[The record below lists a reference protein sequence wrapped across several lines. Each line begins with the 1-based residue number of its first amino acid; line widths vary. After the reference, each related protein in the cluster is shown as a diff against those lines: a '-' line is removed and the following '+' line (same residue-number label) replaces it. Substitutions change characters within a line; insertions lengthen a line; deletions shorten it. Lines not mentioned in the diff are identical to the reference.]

1 MLEATFAGG
10 AMLGLASALHC
21 GAMCGGIACG
31 AMLLLGAPTT
41 GERYRQLAIM
51 QVGRVTTYTL
61 IGVAGAWLGA
71 SLLANKDGINFHVM
85 QWAAAAALMWMGMVM
100 AGFAPRLALVDRG
113 MMRIS
118 SFVER
123 IAVPLR
129 AHRTAGPFALGIG
142 WGLNACP
149 MVYSAAFFAS
159 LTGSAAAG
167 ATFMAGFGLGTVPAV
182 VAAAT
187 GFSLLKSLQ
196 SSRAANMAIGVVMVA
211 AGLASVYVPWPQMAG
226 LCVTQ

>member
-10 AMLGLASALHC
+10 VMLGLASALHC

-51 QVGRVTTYTL
+51 QAGRVTTYTL
-61 IGVAGAWLGA
+61 IGAAGAWIGA
-71 SLLANKDGINFHVM
+71 GLLANNKGINFHVM

-100 AGFAPRLALVDRG
+100 AGFAPRLALIDRG
-113 MMRIS
+113 MMHIS
-118 SFVER
+118 AFVDS
-123 IAVPLR
+123 IAKPLR
-129 AHRTAGPFALGIG
+129 AHRVAGPYALGLG

-159 LTGSAAAG
+159 LTGSSSAG

-182 VAAAT
+182 MAAAS
-187 GFSLLKSLQ
+187 GYAMLKSLQ
-196 SSRAANMAIGVVMVA
+196 SNRAANMAVGALLVA
-211 AGLASVYVPWPQMAG
+211 LAFVSVYVPWPTMAG
-226 LCVTQ
+226 LCLTQ